1 MLMVFLLGVGACV
14 SVYLCYKNK
23 QKITFEVLKC
33 YTYIDEYIS
42 ALNTSQETQ
51 FLYPNNDTLNETA
64 NLKTC
69 LLNVYESK
77 LPFIITK
84 DFLVIDTDKKANKF
98 KTFYTIYHI
107 NNSDTISDRNIPQ
120 VDTISDRNIPQ
131 VDTIS
136 DRNII
141 TPVCKIDLSVNYPNY
156 EEYLN
161 EIFFSNQIK
170 LIPHI
175 EWSPEIIAASISIE
189 DVHQIYTFR
198 EYDIT
203 EFIISIVRQNGII
216 KLNNEPSSKV
226 LWIYIFN
233 FIFKKKHI
241 LIPIEDNIL
250 DNLTIR
256 WDIILTD
263 CSIIGGENINLD
275 LQEH

>member
-51 FLYPNNDTLNETA
+51 FLYPNNDTLNDTA

-107 NNSDTISDRNIPQ
+107 NNS
-120 VDTISDRNIPQ
+120 
-131 VDTIS
+131 DTIS

-189 DVHQIYTFR
+189 DVHKIYTFI